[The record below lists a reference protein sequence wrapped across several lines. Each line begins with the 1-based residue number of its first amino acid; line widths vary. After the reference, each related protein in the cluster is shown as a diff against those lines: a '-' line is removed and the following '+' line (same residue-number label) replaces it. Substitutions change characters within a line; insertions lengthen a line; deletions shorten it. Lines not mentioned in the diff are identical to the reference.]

1 MPRKTKKGLAAI
13 ILAAGKGTRMK
24 SALPKVLHRV
34 AGRPMLHYPVK
45 LLEDLGAARIVVVVG
60 YGKDAVAKE
69 LAGHKLSLVHQ
80 KEQLGT
86 GHAVMTAL
94 KTRTLK
100 GFRGDV
106 LILSGDVP
114 LITRQTVKALVGFH
128 RRGANAA
135 LSLVTAILNN
145 PAGYGRVVR
154 DEESAVMGI
163 MEDRDCDPAHRS
175 INEVN
180 AGIYL
185 ADARFL
191 SENIGRIKN
200 TNAQGEYYL
209 PDLVPLAVKKGLK
222 VSTLTHLDSDEVMG
236 INNRME
242 LAKAGRIMRKRISS
256 ALMTDGVTI
265 VDPENTYV
273 DSGVRIGRDTVV
285 YPGAHIGGNTVIGEN
300 CVIEEG
306 VKIINS
312 TIGASST
319 IKSYSIIEETKT
331 GAKVSIGPF
340 ARLRPGNVISDNV
353 RIGNFVEV
361 KKSVIG
367 KGTKANHLSYL
378 GDSVIGKDVNIG
390 AGTITCNYDGV
401 KKYKTTI
408 ADGAFIGSDTQLVAP
423 VKVGKGAYVGSGTT
437 VTRDVPPGALVVT
450 RAQERVVKGW
460 AKKRGLV

>member
-1 MPRKTKKGLAAI
+1 MPKKNKKALAAI

-24 SALPKVLHRV
+24 SSLPKVLHRV
-34 AGRPMLHYPVK
+34 AGRPMLYYPVK
-45 LLEDLGAARIVVVVG
+45 LLEGLGAAQIVVVVG
-60 YGKDAVAKE
+60 FGKEAVARE
-69 LAGHKLSLVHQ
+69 LAGHKVSLVHQ
-80 KEQLGT
+80 KELLGT

-94 KTRTLK
+94 KTAALK
-100 GFRGDV
+100 GFTGDV

-114 LITRQTVKALVGFH
+114 LITKETIKALVNFH
-128 RRGANAA
+128 RRSANAP
-135 LSLVTAILNN
+135 LSLVTAILKN

-154 DEESAVMGI
+154 DAESAVMRI

-191 SENIGRIKN
+191 SENIGKLKN
-200 TNAQGEYYL
+200 KNAQGEYYL

-222 VSTLTHLDSDEVMG
+222 VSILTHLDSESVMG

-242 LAKAGRIMRKRISS
+242 LAKAGRIMRKRILD

-273 DSGVRIGRDTVV
+273 DSGVKIGRDTVV
-285 YPGAHIGGNTVIGEN
+285 YPGAHIKGDTVIGDN
-300 CVIEEG
+300 CIIEEG
-306 VKIINS
+306 VKIIDS
-312 TIGASST
+312 SIGAGST
-319 IKSYSIIEETKT
+319 IKSYSIIEDTRAGDE
-331 GAKVSIGPF
+331 VSIGPF
-340 ARLRPGNVISDNV
+340 ARLRQGNVISDNV

-367 KGTKANHLSYL
+367 RGTKANHLSYL
-378 GDSVIGKDVNIG
+378 GDSIIGKDVNIG

-401 KKYKTTI
+401 KKHKTVI
-408 ADGAFIGSDTQLVAP
+408 ADGAFIGSDTQLIAP
-423 VKVGKGAYVGSGTT
+423 VKVGKGAYVGSRTT
-437 VTRDVPPGALVVT
+437 VTRDVPAGALIIT
-450 RAQERVVKGW
+450 RAKEKIVKDW
-460 AKKRGLV
+460 TKKRLK